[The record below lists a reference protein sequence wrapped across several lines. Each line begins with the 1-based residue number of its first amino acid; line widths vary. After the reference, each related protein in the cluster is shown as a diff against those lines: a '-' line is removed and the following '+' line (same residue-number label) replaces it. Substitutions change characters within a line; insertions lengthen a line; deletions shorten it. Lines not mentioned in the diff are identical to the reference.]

1 MSSPTGSAASAMLL
15 AVNFHYVRPRF
26 DAPFP
31 GIHGVTPAVL
41 RRQLALLG
49 RLGEFVT
56 AHQVRV
62 AVRGGARLPARAIL
76 VTFDDGLHEQVEH
89 AWPVLRA
96 LGVPAIFF
104 VNTAPITD
112 GTVSTVHQIH
122 LLRAQLSPAD
132 FVELLRTRAAAAEIP
147 LSLGE
152 PTREAR
158 EQYPYDPPETAA
170 LKYALNFELPLA
182 ERRRLIR
189 ECFAAAFGSR
199 EAQISRDLY
208 LDAAAIRRLMAE
220 AAVGTHGHEHL
231 PLNEVPVSTAEELI
245 RTSLD
250 QLQASTGERPF
261 AMSYPYGG
269 YEACP
274 PAVAERAR
282 ALGVD
287 FAFTMERAGNVSF
300 ERPLLLARF
309 DCNDLPGGRSP
320 RFTAEALFDAV
331 PAAGWYRSFQSY
343 PQ

>member
-1 MSSPTGSAASAMLL
+1 MLL

-31 GIHGVTPAVL
+31 GIHGVTPGEL

-49 RLGEFVT
+49 RLGEFV
-56 AHQVRV
+56 AARQVRA
-62 AVRGGARLPARAIL
+62 AVRGGARLPERAIL
-76 VTFDDGLHEQVEH
+76 VTFDDGLREQFEH

-96 LGVPAIFF
+96 MGVPAIFF
-104 VNTAPITD
+104 VNTAPIAD

-122 LLRAQLSPAD
+122 LLRAHLAPGD
-132 FVELLRTRAAAAEIP
+132 FVDLLRTRATAVEIP
-147 LSLGE
+147 LAPGE
-152 PTREAR
+152 PTQETR

-199 EAQISRDLY
+199 EAEISRDLY
-208 LDAAAIRRLMAE
+208 LDADEIRRLTAE
-220 AAVGTHGHEHL
+220 AAVGTHVHEHL
-231 PLNEVPVSTAEELI
+231 PLNEVPVSAAEELI

-250 QLQASTGERPF
+250 QLEASTGERPF

-274 PAVAERAR
+274 PAVADRAR

-287 FAFTMERAGNVSF
+287 FAFTMERAGNPPFVPLRGNASL
-300 ERPLLLARF
+300 ERPLHLARF
-309 DCNDLPGGRSP
+309 DCNDLPGGRNP
-320 RFTAEALFDAV
+320 RFAAEELFDAV
-331 PAAGWYRSFQSY
+331 PAAGWYRVAATVA
-343 PQ
+343 